1 MVVVVGMSEVVPWNK
16 DVHGRVLRRDG
27 VHGEEVASER
37 MASGDGRAGMPHAW
51 TVVENVRVTRI

>member
-1 MVVVVGMSEVVPWNK
+1 MSEVFPMK
-16 DVHGRVLRRDG
+16 RGVHGRVLRRDS

-51 TVVENVRVTRI
+51 NVVETVRITRI